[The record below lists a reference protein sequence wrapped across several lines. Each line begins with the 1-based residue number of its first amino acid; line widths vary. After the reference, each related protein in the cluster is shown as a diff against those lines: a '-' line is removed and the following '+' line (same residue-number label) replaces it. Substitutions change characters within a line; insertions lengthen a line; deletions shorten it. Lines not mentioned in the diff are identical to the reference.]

1 MIRRLALKFL
11 IWHTR
16 DRRRFERERKM
27 IAIRE
32 LREMLPLWY
41 RARICMA
48 KVEANVL
55 HAEAMI
61 ADYKRKLKT
70 ATRSE

>member
-1 MIRRLALKFL
+1 
-11 IWHTR
+11 
-16 DRRRFERERKM
+16 
-27 IAIRE
+27 
-32 LREMLPLWY
+32 
-41 RARICMA
+41 MA